1 MPHKRRNQFYLLIA
15 LTIGFVLLG
24 TNVSYASV
32 CIVTTK
38 IGSYINTV
46 SLVMILIIYGWFLV
60 KAWKRHRKILLFMR
74 DAVIGLV
81 LAIIV
86 CFSVSLLVA
95 KPIANHE
102 RERLRK
108 LPCSS
113 ATPHLTPHD
122 DHI

>member
-1 MPHKRRNQFYLLIA
+1 MPHKCRNQFYHLIA
-15 LTIGFVLLG
+15 LMIGFVLLG
-24 TNVSYASV
+24 TDVSYATV

-60 KAWKRHRKILLFMR
+60 KAWKRHRKVLLFMR
-74 DAVIGLV
+74 DAVIAMV

-86 CFSVSLLVA
+86 CFSVSIFVA
-95 KPIANHE
+95 RPIANHKE
-102 RERLRK
+102 ERLRQA
-108 LPCSS
+108 PCSS
-113 ATPHLTPHD
+113 GTPHLTPHD